1 MLNLYMRV
9 FESSPPHSAAPG
21 LPVFP
26 LDQPVAEEALNAS
39 IAQVNL
45 LSRGPNI
52 YGITRSIIKKVI
64 PVEEK
69 AYDMILN
76 FNIRE
81 TVCLKESGKDSDVCD
96 FEMGRFARTAAC
108 SSRVQ
113 FRNDQIDNV
122 SVRCSSSGSS
132 SSSSSE
138 SMSSSSEEL
147 MSQHLNGRRQYTY
160 RGAVEFQN
168 AILEKHYDKVNQ
180 HDLQPQYVAI

>member
-1 MLNLYMRV
+1 MT
-9 FESSPPHSAAPG
+9 SAWFILAAVSFFHFLFCSG

-52 YGITRSIIKKVI
+52 YAITRSIIKKVI
-64 PVEEK
+64 PVEEN
-69 AYDMILN
+69 AYVMILN

-96 FEMGRFARTAAC
+96 FEMGRFALTAAC

-113 FRNDQIDNV
+113 FTNDQIDNV
-122 SVRCSSSGSS
+122 SVRCSSCSS

-147 MSQHLNGRRQYTY
+147 MSQHLNGRHQYTY
-160 RGAVEFQN
+160 RGRNPLLNLGEGTAGQPHGRPRTYLSEFF
-168 AILEKHYDKVNQ
+168 E
-180 HDLQPQYVAI
+180 